1 MAVWERQRDSPR
13 GMEQRQGHPP
23 LWPRIALPRPRGACR
38 HRSAVRARGPASGT
52 DAPLTVSILS
62 SSNYEERLRYPDW
75 ASEQLDKEG
84 RRGHAGLIV
93 MCSFLQFLKMYV
105 LRGGFLDGMHGFVLA
120 YLHAFYVA
128 SKYVRLWERQLPAH
142 SRAGVHN
149 QGVASKSTESN
160 LNTTS

>member
-1 MAVWERQRDSPR
+1 
-13 GMEQRQGHPP
+13 
-23 LWPRIALPRPRGACR
+23 
-38 HRSAVRARGPASGT
+38 
-52 DAPLTVSILS
+52 
-62 SSNYEERLRYPDW
+62 
-75 ASEQLDKEG
+75 
-84 RRGHAGLIV
+84 